1 MAGEVSFC
9 VEEEEEE
16 EVSVGGDHYFEY
28 LQPELN
34 NFRSVIF
41 R

>member
-1 MAGEVSFC
+1 MAGELSFC
-9 VEEEEEE
+9 VEEEEED
-16 EVSVGGDHYFEY
+16 VSVGGDHYFEY

-34 NFRSVIF
+34 NFRSVIL